1 MLRLCGLPSLTKDD
15 LNNLNVSVQDLEVDL
30 NCVDQRGFPPLL
42 LLCCY
47 NQSDKLVELVT
58 AILSRNSVH
67 LDYQN
72 ANGWNALIS
81 ICFYCQNPH
90 VYEVVALLLKNDV
103 DTHAVTK
110 KGWSA
115 IFALCRRTHKAEP
128 YFFDVF
134 QLLINKID
142 VATKTSAGSHVLVA
156 LTYCNYDHPNYL
168 EMARQ
173 LIEKGADP
181 NATDFRGRNSFFILC
196 EKNKSVDLLL
206 MLRELIILGVNPST
220 KDNNDRNDSE
230 ILKSNRPELLSE
242 EAYRSLFPV

>member
-1 MLRLCGLPSLTKDD
+1 MLRLCPLPSLTEDD
-15 LNNLNVSVQDLEVDL
+15 LEHFNYLVQYLEVDL
-30 NCVDQRGFPPLL
+30 NCVDSLGFSPLL
-42 LLCCY
+42 LLCRN
-47 NQSDKLVELVT
+47 NQSNKLVQLVMDY
-58 AILSRNSVH
+58 SVN
-67 LDYQN
+67 LYYQN

-156 LTYCNYDHPNYL
+156 LTYIWTYIHNTHIFGGFLFNLWFRLRTHPFCVL
-168 EMARQ
+168 QR
-173 LIEKGADP
+173 
-181 NATDFRGRNSFFILC
+181 SFDYFSFMVYALYQSVLC
-196 EKNKSVDLLL
+196 
-206 MLRELIILGVNPST
+206 P
-220 KDNNDRNDSE
+220 
-230 ILKSNRPELLSE
+230 
-242 EAYRSLFPV
+242 

>member
-58 AILSRNSVH
+58 AILSRNSVD

-115 IFALCRRTHKAEP
+115 IFALCRRIHKAEP

-156 LTYCNYDHPNYL
+156 LTYICTYIHNTHIFGGFLFNLWFRLRTHPFCVLQRSFDYFSFMVYAL
-168 EMARQ
+168 YQ
-173 LIEKGADP
+173 SVLCPEKI
-181 NATDFRGRNSFFILC
+181 FI
-196 EKNKSVDLLL
+196 
-206 MLRELIILGVNPST
+206 ST
-220 KDNNDRNDSE
+220 FITCLHLVPIRLAS
-230 ILKSNRPELLSE
+230 
-242 EAYRSLFPV
+242 

>member
-1 MLRLCGLPSLTKDD
+1 MRLCRLPSLTEDD
-15 LNNLNVSVQDLEVDL
+15 LEHFNYLVQDLEVDL
-30 NCVDQRGFPPLL
+30 NCVDSLGFSPLL
-42 LLCCY
+42 LLCRN
-47 NQSDKLVELVT
+47 NQSNKLVQLVT
-58 AILSRNSVH
+58 AFLLRNSVD

-72 ANGWNALIS
+72 ARGWNALIS
-81 ICFYCQNPH
+81 VCFYYTNPH
-90 VYEVVALLLKNDV
+90 IYEVVALLLKNDV
-103 DTHAVTK
+103 NTDAVTK

-142 VATKTSAGSHVLVA
+142 VATKTSAGSNVLVA
-156 LTYCNYDHPNYL
+156 LTYCNYQHPNYL

-173 LIEKGADP
+173 LIKKGADP
-181 NATDFRGRNSFFILC
+181 NATDFKGRNSFLILC

-220 KDNNDRNDSE
+220 KENNDRNASE

>member
-1 MLRLCGLPSLTKDD
+1 MLRLCRLPSLTEDD
-15 LNNLNVSVQDLEVDL
+15 LEHFNYLVQDLEVDL
-30 NCVDQRGFPPLL
+30 NCVDSLGFSPLL
-42 LLCCY
+42 LLCRN
-47 NQSDKLVELVT
+47 NQSNKLVQLVT
-58 AILSRNSVH
+58 DYSVN

-81 ICFYCQNPH
+81 ICFYCKNPH

-103 DTHAVTK
+103 NTDAVTK

-142 VATKTSAGSHVLVA
+142 VATKTSAGSNVLVA
-156 LTYCNYDHPNYL
+156 LTYCNYQHPNYL
-168 EMARQ
+168 EIARQ
-173 LIEKGADP
+173 LIKKGADP
-181 NATDFRGRNSFFILC
+181 NATDFKGRNSFLILC
-196 EKNKSVDLLL
+196 EKNKSVDLLE
-206 MLRELIILGVNPST
+206 MLRELIKFGVDPST
-220 KDNNDRNDSE
+220 KDINDRKASE
-230 ILKSNRPELLSE
+230 ILETNRPELLME